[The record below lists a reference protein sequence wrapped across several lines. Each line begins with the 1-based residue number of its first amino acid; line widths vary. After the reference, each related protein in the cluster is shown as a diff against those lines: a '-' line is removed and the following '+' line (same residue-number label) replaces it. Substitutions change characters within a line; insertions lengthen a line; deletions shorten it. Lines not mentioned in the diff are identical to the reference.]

1 MSHAFLA
8 LYTILSAIVPIGFRT
23 GAVFVPILG
32 NLRGSIGANT
42 YSHNRGG
49 DYVRRRVAP
58 TNKNSTRQ
66 QTMRTILA
74 GLASDWSKDLTAN
87 QRAAWNVWAGQQA
100 KEGPLGNS
108 INLTGINGFVWCNC
122 HILDAGDPRIDNP
135 PIRVAMDPLTTL
147 AVDVSAL
154 NVADITFTP
163 TPIGAN
169 DRLCLFM
176 SLPQSGEAEPNF
188 KQCRIVGYSG
198 APQASP
204 WAATLP
210 FPVLVNQKVIFFCA
224 VYDSGTGLLSQFLR
238 AVDTA
243 DY

>member
-1 MSHAFLA
+1 M
-8 LYTILSAIVPIGFRT
+8 AI
-23 GAVFVPILG
+23 FVPILG

-66 QTMRTILA
+66 QTMRALLSTYASAWSL
-74 GLASDWSKDLTAN
+74 GLLPA
-87 QRAAWNVWAGQQA
+87 QREAWNTWAGQQA

-108 INLTGINGFVWCNC
+108 INLTGINGFIWCNT
-122 HILDAGDPRIDNP
+122 HIADAGDAQINIP
-135 PIRVAMDPLTTL
+135 PAEVAPVALQTL
-147 AVDVSAL
+147 LVDISAAA
-154 NVADITFTP
+154 VADVTFTP
-163 TPIGAN
+163 TPIDA
-169 DRLCLFM
+169 DERVVMFM

-188 KQCRIVGYSG
+188 KQCRIVGYSDLG
-198 APQASP
+198 QTTP

-210 FPVLVNQKVIFFCA
+210 FVVGVGFKVIFFA
-224 VYDSGTGLLSQFLR
+224 AKYHSLTGLFSQFLR